1 MINELRPGGPPSHPT
16 STTMSAPSI
25 KSKDIYEEALPT
37 DTDELQLVKFTVRG
51 TAVEGNSKR
60 G

>member
-1 MINELRPGGPPSHPT
+1 
-16 STTMSAPSI
+16 MSAPST

-37 DTDELQLVKFTVRG
+37 DSDELQLVKFIIRG
-51 TAVEGNSKR
+51 TAVEETSKR